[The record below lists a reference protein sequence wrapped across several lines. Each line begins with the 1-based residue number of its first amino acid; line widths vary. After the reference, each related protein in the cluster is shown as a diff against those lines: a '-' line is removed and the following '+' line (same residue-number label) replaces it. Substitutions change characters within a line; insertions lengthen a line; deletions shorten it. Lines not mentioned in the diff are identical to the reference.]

1 MIMISDKQII
11 LKTLLFILVA
21 IIGITATS
29 SGLMMV
35 SDPGGQALNLPMSL
49 LENSPFKNFIM
60 PGILL
65 TIIGVINLFAVFYN
79 IQRHSKRYN
88 WAMAGGILICGWII
102 IQMILIQSF
111 HWLQYAYLLAGVLIM
126 LIFVQLKGKALF

>member
-1 MIMISDKQII
+1 M
-11 LKTLLFILVA
+11 KTLLFILVA
-21 IIGITATS
+21 IISITATS

-35 SDPGGQALNLPMSL
+35 SDPAGQALNLPISL
-49 LENSPFKNFIM
+49 LENTPFKDFRI

-79 IQRHSKRYN
+79 MRRHTKRYN
-88 WAMAGGILICGWII
+88 WALAGGILISGWII

-111 HWLQYAYLLAGVLIM
+111 HWLHFAYLLAGILIM
-126 LIFVQLKGKALF
+126 LISVQLKGKALF

>member
-1 MIMISDKQII
+1 M
-11 LKTLLFILVA
+11 KTLLFILVA
-21 IIGITATS
+21 IISITATS

-35 SDPGGQALNLPMSL
+35 SDPAGQALNLPISL
-49 LENSPFKNFIM
+49 LENTPFKDFRI

-79 IQRHSKRYN
+79 MRRHTKRYN
-88 WAMAGGILICGWII
+88 WALAGGILISGWII

-111 HWLQYAYLLAGVLIM
+111 HWLHFAYLLAGILIM
-126 LIFVQLKGKALF
+126 LISVQLKEKALF